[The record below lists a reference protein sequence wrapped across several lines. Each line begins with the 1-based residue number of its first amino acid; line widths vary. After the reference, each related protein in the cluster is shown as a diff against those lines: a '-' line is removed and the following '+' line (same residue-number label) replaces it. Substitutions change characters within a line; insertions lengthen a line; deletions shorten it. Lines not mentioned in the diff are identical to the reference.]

1 MTKSEKIEVSAQDDQ
16 VEAGGPETSPT
27 EPVREFEVPHVD
39 AGIGAEGERS
49 DEEGAVVEPNLDPEA
64 LQAKLATLE
73 AALVESQEFALR
85 AQAELENLRRRAQRD
100 VQNAHKYGVEKI
112 VSEMLPVIDSMELGL
127 KAVDQEGASGA
138 SLKEGI
144 ELTLKMLQSAL
155 AKFDVAEVSS
165 ENLSFDPELHQ
176 AMTVQEVE
184 GAEPGTIVQV
194 FQKGYTLAGRLVR
207 PAMVVVAK

>member
-1 MTKSEKIEVSAQDDQ
+1 M
-16 VEAGGPETSPT
+16 
-27 EPVREFEVPHVD
+27 
-39 AGIGAEGERS
+39 
-49 DEEGAVVEPNLDPEA
+49 
-64 LQAKLATLE
+64 
-73 AALVESQEFALR
+73 
-85 AQAELENLRRRAQRD
+85 
-100 VQNAHKYGVEKI
+100 
-112 VSEMLPVIDSMELGL
+112 
-127 KAVDQEGASGA
+127 
-138 SLKEGI
+138 KEGI